1 MSTTNCGTPGRA
13 PMDEAPLRALY
24 ACMRPSMGTDLPRHG
39 ELRRPRRWTSCRSF
53 DGLIVVLAL
62 ACLLAPAAAEECT
75 CKKYR
80 CKWEGSDNVYDV
92 NHFKSEE
99 AQQCIRNQTRLYS
112 TNGDCLYEC
121 YDCKDDACACKGA
134 LACDSVMQ
142 AASVFCFIAASC
154 ACCMGAKTC
163 WRGLFKA
170 VIMDEEQAENYSVEK
185 MDISARKGPVYVTCI
200 FCGLSVALT
209 IMGAG

>member
-1 MSTTNCGTPGRA
+1 MSMTSTTSRAKKLSSASGTRHGSTRPTVI
-13 PMDEAPLRALY
+13 
-24 ACMRPSMGTDLPRHG
+24 ACMSATTARTTP
-39 ELRRPRRWTSCRSF
+39 
-53 DGLIVVLAL
+53 AL
-62 ACLLAPAAAEECT
+62 A
-75 CKKYR
+75 K
-80 CKWEGSDNVYDV
+80 
-92 NHFKSEE
+92 
-99 AQQCIRNQTRLYS
+99 
-112 TNGDCLYEC
+112 
-121 YDCKDDACACKGA
+121 
-134 LACDSVMQ
+134 

-209 IMGAG
+209 IMGAGFLIARSLFA